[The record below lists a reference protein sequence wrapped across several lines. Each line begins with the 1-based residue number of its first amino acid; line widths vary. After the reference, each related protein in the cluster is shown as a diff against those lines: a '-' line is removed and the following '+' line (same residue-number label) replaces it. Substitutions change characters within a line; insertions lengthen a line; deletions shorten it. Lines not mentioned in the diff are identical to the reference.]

1 MMFVQGD
8 IPAIE
13 KEKKKHETI
22 IVSLS
27 RTAEQCHWFKSQSY
41 YEKYLNQTKFLSQ
54 LSFSINWHKINK

>member
-27 RTAEQCHWFKSQSY
+27 RTAEQCH
-41 YEKYLNQTKFLSQ
+41 
-54 LSFSINWHKINK
+54 